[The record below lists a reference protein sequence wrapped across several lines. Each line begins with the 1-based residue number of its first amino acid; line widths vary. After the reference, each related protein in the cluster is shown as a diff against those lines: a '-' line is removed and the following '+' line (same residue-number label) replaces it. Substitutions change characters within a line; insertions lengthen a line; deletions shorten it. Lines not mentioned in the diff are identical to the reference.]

1 MIQYRYT
8 TVNFQLTSLHQKGMK
23 KMKLTKA
30 QKEVVSYLK
39 ENSKQRFLWTTET
52 SSLQAWIG
60 DKNGNMLLPISFQTA
75 ESLFK
80 KGRIRFENADFIN
93 GLFQY
98 ELVG

>member
-1 MIQYRYT
+1 MR
-8 TVNFQLTSLHQKGMK
+8 
-23 KMKLTKA
+23 
-30 QKEVVSYLK
+30 
-39 ENSKQRFLWTTET
+39 ENTKQRFLWTTET

-60 DKNGNMLLPISFQTA
+60 DENGNTLLHISFQTA